1 MGNVFEGFDKEQ
13 LASIAAKSNTPETCL
28 DCDLKTR
35 CTNSCGCANRMN
47 TGSENKVSPLQCAYE
62 RTVIEI
68 ADRLG
73 DELFR
78 YNEEK
83 FVKYFAR

>member
-1 MGNVFEGFDKEQ
+1 
-13 LASIAAKSNTPETCL
+13 
-28 DCDLKTR
+28 
-35 CTNSCGCANRMN
+35 MN

-78 YNEEK
+78 YNEEE